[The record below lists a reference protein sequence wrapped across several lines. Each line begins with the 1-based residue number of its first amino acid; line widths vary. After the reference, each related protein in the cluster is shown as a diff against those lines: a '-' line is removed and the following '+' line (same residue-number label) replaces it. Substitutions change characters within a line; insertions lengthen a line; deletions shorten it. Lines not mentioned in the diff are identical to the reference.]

1 MLKKIS
7 FRRAEKL
14 FQEGNFKKV
23 VFLSPDGTKAKSKD
37 GNRLDLLY
45 HVECGGKFAVETTR

>member
-7 FRRAEKL
+7 FERAEKL
-14 FQEGNFKKV
+14 FKEGNFKKV
-23 VFLSPDGTKAKSKD
+23 IFLNPDGSKSKSKD

-45 HVECGGKFAVETTR
+45 HVECGGKFAVETSR